1 MKFVHSTQNKITLD
15 DRETYECLFK
25 EYWGIVKEREGL
37 TDDDVSAA
45 LPNYR
50 KGKDLELHKIH
61 SEGEEEEK
69 QNDTNNIEE
78 YTGMHKLK
86 KHNRYSSMEFVG
98 WASRPL
104 SSFLA
109 SIGRYKTEPMMR
121 WGIRSLIN
129 EYIKEKNLYHPKD
142 KKKFLPDDKL
152 FPIFKK
158 KVVLKSQIYSL
169 LEFHIAKN
177 SGDSSGKENH
187 DEKTNCSTDK
197 DIDDQTCLESQ
208 LSSLIGQPLL
218 RKGDICIKPGCF
230 ASINANNIKL
240 IYLKRSLVFELSK
253 KPESFVSKVVGTFV
267 RARVDSND
275 HKLRNSYQLV
285 RVIGII
291 NCI

>member
-1 MKFVHSTQNKITLD
+1 MKFVRSTQNKITLD

-50 KGKDLELHKIH
+50 KGKDLELHTIH

-69 QNDTNNIEE
+69 QNDTNSIEE
-78 YTGMHKLK
+78 YTGMHKPK
-86 KHNRYSSMEFVG
+86 KQNRYSSMEFVG

-121 WGIRSLIN
+121 WGIKSLIV
-129 EYIKEKNLYHPKD
+129 EYIKEKNLYDPKD
-142 KKKFLPDDKL
+142 KRRFLPDDKL
-152 FPIFKK
+152 FPMFKK

-177 SGDSSGKENH
+177 SDNSSGKENH
-187 DEKTNCSTDK
+187 DEKKICSTGK
-197 DIDDQTCLESQ
+197 DIDDQTCLESR
-208 LSSLIGQPLL
+208 LSNLIGKPLL
-218 RKGDICIKPGCF
+218 KKGDICIKPGCF
-230 ASINANNIKL
+230 ASINSDNIKL
-240 IYLKRSLVFELSK
+240 IYLKRSLLFELSK
-253 KPESFVSKVVGTFV
+253 QPESFVRNVVGTFV

-275 HKLRNSYQLV
+275 HKLRNSYHLV

-291 NCI
+291 NCL